1 MRIKF
6 NTLAVHTT
14 ADVKETLTTN
24 GARDIM
30 PNMTTR
36 SKTPKQTCEP
46 AATIIRE
53 VGGPRVAAEIAGVAT
68 IQAYRWMWSEGDGGT
83 GGYIPARRAQK
94 LFDWARVNGKDLP
107 AELFFGRVA

>member
-1 MRIKF
+1 
-6 NTLAVHTT
+6 
-14 ADVKETLTTN
+14 
-24 GARDIM
+24 M
-30 PNMTTR
+30 PDMTTR
-36 SKTPKQTCEP
+36 IKRSKQTCEP